1 MALRVQAL
9 EAMTAWVQ
17 SAWTTQWRRFE
28 MSTQRENRFAF
39 DRFTSRPL
47 YGYHREPTR
56 DIPILGD
63 VDILVVG
70 GSQSGC
76 AAAICAA
83 RHGARVQL
91 VERYGFLGGQSV
103 YGSVVQWEKRA
114 FINNLGAV
122 ATRGIAKE
130 MVERIVAK
138 GGSDGLWKTP
148 PGCVEMRDGEE
159 WLDVEAIQLTLIEM
173 CQEAGVELLF
183 HTMATDAIVERA
195 GLDLPEATGVI
206 FENKTGRFAIAA
218 KVIIDATADLD
229 LVWRAIGDDGCEMRE
244 PKDRMR
250 ASHYVWFGG
259 VDNRKYTEYI
269 LSAPE
274 LAGFPD
280 PQKCPG
286 KVRQHI
292 REEKLVKIW
301 GMREILAKADGL
313 GLLAPIRQTLAQVGQ
328 KPPST
333 LGMKYVGNS
342 RWACTFGSFRGL
354 DLLDTWELTKFEIVR
369 LKLTSQMLPVM
380 RLIPGWES
388 CYIARTNLHM
398 AGRESRYLRAVR
410 TLTAEDIFSSE
421 SETQPTPPDT
431 VGRSGAHDPG
441 KNKLRVAYPIPYGM
455 IVPEKLDGVLCCT
468 RAVGAQ
474 PPVALNAHR
483 GIVPTI
489 VVGQAAG
496 TAAALAVQAGVKPR
510 DVDLKLLQAALRDDD
525 VVLDVETMAFDF
537 DIPKD
542 KTQ

>member
-1 MALRVQAL
+1 MN
-9 EAMTAWVQ
+9 
-17 SAWTTQWRRFE
+17 TQQESQF
-28 MSTQRENRFAF
+28 TV

-47 YGYHREPTR
+47 YGYYREPPH

-63 VDILVVG
+63 VDVLVVG

-83 RHGARVQL
+83 RHGASVQL

-138 GGSDGLWKTP
+138 GSSDGLWKTP

-159 WLDVEAIQLTLIEM
+159 WLDIEAIKLTLIEM

-183 HTMATDAIVERA
+183 HTMATDVIVEQV
-195 GLDLPEATGVI
+195 GLDLPKATGVI
-206 FENKTGRFAIAA
+206 FENKSGRFAITA
-218 KVIIDATADLD
+218 KVAIDATADLD
-229 LVWRAIGDDGCEMRE
+229 LVWQAIGDDGCGMRGPE
-244 PKDRMR
+244 DRMR
-250 ASHYVWFGG
+250 ASYYVWYGG
-259 VDNRKYTEYI
+259 IDNEKTIEYI
-269 LSAPE
+269 LSTPE
-274 LAGFPD
+274 LGGFPD
-280 PQKCPG
+280 PHKYPG

-301 GMREILAKADGL
+301 GMREILATADGL
-313 GLLAPIRQTLAQVGQ
+313 GLLTPINETLTQVGLE
-328 KPPST
+328 PPRT
-333 LGMKYVGNS
+333 LGMKTVGNS
-342 RWACTFGSFRGL
+342 RWACAFSSFRGL
-354 DLLDTWELTKFEIVR
+354 DLLDTWELTKYEIVR
-369 LKLTSQMLPVM
+369 IKLTSQMLPVM
-380 RLIPGWES
+380 RLIPGWEN

-398 AGRESRYLRAVR
+398 GGRESRYLKAVKM
-410 TLTAEDIFSSE
+410 LTAEDIFSPE
-421 SETQPTPPDT
+421 SETVPTAPDT

-441 KNKLRVAYPIPYGM
+441 KNKLQVAYPIPYGM

-468 RAVGAQ
+468 RAIGAE
-474 PPVALNAHR
+474 PRVALDAHR

-496 TAAALAVQAGVKPR
+496 TAAALAVQSGTKPR
-510 DVDLKLLQAALRDDD
+510 DVDLKLLQDALREDD
-525 VVLDVETMAFDF
+525 VVLDVEAIAFDF

-542 KTQ
+542 KIR